1 MDSLEKT
8 KLVLLAHSK
17 SMLNSAQSSDWGTFE
32 TLDKQW
38 QPKLEAAVEQFGDQ
52 LTPISEQ
59 LMQDNQKIL
68 SCIKQAQ
75 RHLAAEL
82 QKNTRA
88 TSALKKYLK

>member
-1 MDSLEKT
+1 MDALEKA

-17 SMLNSAQSSDWGTFE
+17 NMLNSALSHDWEAFE
-32 TLDKQW
+32 VLDKQW

-75 RHLAAEL
+75 QHLAAEL
-82 QKNTRA
+82 QKNTQA